1 MMYTSTGGISG
12 KRNKLFAA
20 TSNPQPQQ
28 PCNTPL
34 IEGCFVESEDVM
46 DKPTCKTCEYYQS
59 SGLCG
64 GIEKQFDAGLFLGV
78 RIVTS
83 ATSKACKVHTPK
95 EAK

>member
-1 MMYTSTGGISG
+1 
-12 KRNKLFAA
+12 
-20 TSNPQPQQ
+20 
-28 PCNTPL
+28 
-34 IEGCFVESEDVM
+34 M